1 MLDNKIFNSFK
12 ELGGFLKKKR
22 RLKGEKIDFISSNLI
37 IKKQILKNIEE
48 GIFTGKDF
56 KDNPHL
62 KGFLNSYIR
71 HLKCEKDCKIDNL
84 FDKKEPSFNKKQSV
98 SLEVST
104 EKKNSYGSLI
114 ILFSF
119 LLVSLLYLFWNKK
132 TYLQLYNLGKIIN

>member
-1 MLDNKIFNSFK
+1 MLDNKMFKSFK

-48 GIFTGKDF
+48 GIFTEKDF
-56 KDNPHL
+56 IDNPHL

-71 HLKCEKDCKIDNL
+71 YLKCENDCKIDNL
-84 FDKKEPSFNKKQSV
+84 FNKKEPPLMKKQSV

>member
-1 MLDNKIFNSFK
+1 MLDNKMFKSFK

-48 GIFTGKDF
+48 GILTEKDF
-56 KDNPHL
+56 IDNPHL
-62 KGFLNSYIR
+62 KGFLNSYIKY
-71 HLKCEKDCKIDNL
+71 LKCENDCKIDNL
-84 FDKKEPSFNKKQSV
+84 FNKKEPPLMKKQSV

-104 EKKNSYGSLI
+104 EKKNSNGSLI

-132 TYLQLYNLGKIIN
+132 TYLQLYELGKLIN